1 MKRLKNKIAWLA
13 LGMFTLLCS
22 VDLYAQKPVVAIFAW
37 DEKTRESGDPGEIQI
52 LQLGEPVHNLTVR
65 IKIEG
70 TASDGLDYRCFDDTW
85 KVDKMKNFKILPI
98 DDGIAEGDE
107 TVIVSLLESPDYEIE
122 EMHQT
127 AIVTIQDASLPVAE
141 FETPSS
147 IGEEGEENVII
158 KVTLSKAYDKNV
170 ELDYSV
176 QGVIAENGTDFQL
189 NNGTLVI
196 PAGKKEA
203 AIQLKVYNDEKAEG
217 DETVVIRLN
226 KVRNANIGTNHAHYY
241 TILNDDGAFAKSVV
255 YDRIMGVLLGFRAGC
270 SMGAV
275 TEYNWNQQRIES
287 TFGLLEEFKPFVHY
301 NDSWTHP
308 AGATEDGGERHKLIC
323 TAIMEKKDRI
333 NYKDLEEVWLR
344 DCDIENMD
352 HMTQNYDRVLLSYAK
367 WGVPPEDFPITKY
380 GKPEDL
386 GEHIHLT
393 ARTFQALPC
402 INAGDPE
409 NAIADMNNM
418 GKLYY
423 EDPDDDAF
431 AWGAVY
437 NAAIALALL
446 PNATVE
452 SVIEGALKYATPEIK
467 KELEYVMSLT
477 EKYDD
482 PMNRGMWQELTDVYV
497 NPKSRYYAF
506 SRIEKYPN
514 SSIYENV
521 GLAFALFKATRA
533 NVKQSVVIAVNRG
546 YDTDCTAASAGA
558 LCGALS
564 GTSTIPG
571 NWIKIVDDGTANNP
585 YSNAHF
591 TNKATAD
598 GLFLALQNKVLRLEK
613 EIDAKKYGA
622 DETKKI
628 KAYIQLMRGAGVV
641 DNRP

>member
-1 MKRLKNKIAWLA
+1 MENYKDKISWMAI
-13 LGMFTLLCS
+13 GVFTLLFGS
-22 VDLYAQKPVVAIFAW
+22 NLYAQKPVVAILAW
-37 DEKTRESGDPGEIQI
+37 DEKAKESGDAGEIQI
-52 LQLGEPVHNLTVR
+52 IQLGKPVPDLAVR

-70 TASDGLDYRCFDDTW
+70 TASDGLDYRCFSDTW
-85 KVDKMKNFKILPI
+85 KIDKLKSFKILPI
-98 DDGIAEGDE
+98 DDNLLEGDE
-107 TVIVSLLESPDYEIE
+107 TVKVSLVESPDYTIE
-122 EMHQT
+122 ELHKS
-127 AIVTIQDASLPVAE
+127 AKVTIQDASLPDVQ
-141 FETPSS
+141 FENPSS
-147 IGEEGEENVII
+147 TGKEVTENVELKI
-158 KVTLSKAYDKNV
+158 KLSKPSNKDV
-170 ELDYSV
+170 ELDYTV
-176 QGVIAENGTDFQL
+176 QGVMAEYGIDFRL
-189 NNGTLVI
+189 KSGTLVI
-196 PAGKKEA
+196 PAGNTIA
-203 AIQLKVYNDEKAEG
+203 AIQLKVIDDDRAEG
-217 DETVVIRLN
+217 DETVVIRLD
-226 KVRNANIGTNHAHYY
+226 KARNANIETNHAHYY
-241 TILNDDGAFAKSVV
+241 TIADDDGAFTKSEV
-255 YDRIMGVLLGFRAGC
+255 YDRILGTLLGFRAGC

-275 TEYNWNQQRIES
+275 TEYNWDQQRSES

-323 TAIMEKKDRI
+323 TAIIEKQHRI
-333 NYKDLEEVWLR
+333 NYQDLKEIWIR
-344 DCDIENMD
+344 DCDIENMY

-409 NAIADMNNM
+409 NAIADMNDM

-423 EDPDDDAF
+423 EDQTDDAF

-446 PNATVE
+446 PNATVQ
-452 SVIEGALKYATPEIK
+452 SVINGALKYATPEI
-467 KELEYVMSLT
+467 EEEIRYVMAIT

-482 PMNRGMWQELTDVYV
+482 PMNRDMWQELTDVYMD
-497 NPKSRYYAF
+497 PRSKYYAF
-506 SRIEKYPN
+506 DRIEKYPN

-521 GLAFALFKATRA
+521 GFAFALFKATNA
-533 NVKQSVVIAVNRG
+533 NVKQSIIIAVNRG

-564 GTSTIPG
+564 GTSTIPDD
-571 NWIKIVDDGTANNP
+571 WIKILDEGNANNP

-598 GLFLALQNKVLRLEK
+598 GLFRALQNKVLRLEK
-613 EIDAKKYGA
+613 DTGAKKYGIE
-622 DETKKI
+622 ETKKI
-628 KAYIQLMRGAGVV
+628 KAYVQIMKEAGVV
-641 DNRP
+641 E